1 MRLFLEIGRETGEPE
16 LYDVLG
22 NQYRFHRI
30 VEPSFRDV
38 DLDAEV
44 TRWWPL
50 GRQRLVVLDP
60 QRSFGA
66 PIVSKSGIPTATLA
80 RAVEA
85 EGSIR
90 EVTCWYPVTER
101 EVRDANVFE
110 RRLSGPPARRMAA

>member
-1 MRLFLEIGRETGEPE
+1 MAARPAAPGRA
-16 LYDVLG
+16 
-22 NQYRFHRI
+22 R
-30 VEPSFRDV
+30 S
-38 DLDAEV
+38 
-44 TRWWPL
+44 
-50 GRQRLVVLDP
+50 

-90 EVTCWYPVTER
+90 EVTRWYPVTER